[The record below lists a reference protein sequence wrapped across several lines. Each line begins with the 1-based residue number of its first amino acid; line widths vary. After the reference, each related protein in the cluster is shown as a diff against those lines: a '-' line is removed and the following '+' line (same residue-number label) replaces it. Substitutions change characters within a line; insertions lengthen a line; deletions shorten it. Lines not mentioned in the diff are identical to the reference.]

1 MPFALDTDLPP
12 DAFALAARVQHRRA
26 PVLFWSASSS
36 AAYLACDPA
45 AFASGLDPEPELSL
59 SACEFGEIPRWFGLL
74 PYEAR
79 RGLERSSARDR
90 RPAPSLLDASW
101 RRYETV
107 IEITNK
113 VRIIGDSFQVIDELH
128 AALKIEPQSSAVA
141 SARLHSPIEP
151 AHVHE
156 QRVRRAL
163 ESIARGD
170 IYEVNLARALELEVT
185 GSAFELLRA
194 LTQGGLPPHAGAFEW
209 PELRVASA
217 SPELLLSLSPEG
229 RASTSPI
236 KGTRPR
242 SLDPEL
248 DRAAAL
254 ELDAD
259 PKERAELAMVIDV
272 ERNDLGRVAR
282 PGSVVLSRAPE
293 VVSLPSVHHRVATVT
308 ADILPPFD
316 RTRLLESLLPSGSVT
331 GAPKIRAMELI
342 AELEAARRGLYTGGF
357 GILRRDGGL
366 ELSMAIR
373 TLTAKGSRG
382 QYFTG
387 GGIVADSIPER
398 EVEETLWK
406 ARGVLDMLGSVAE
419 N

>member
-1 MPFALDTDLPP
+1 
-12 DAFALAARVQHRRA
+12 
-26 PVLFWSASSS
+26 
-36 AAYLACDPA
+36 
-45 AFASGLDPEPELSL
+45 
-59 SACEFGEIPRWFGLL
+59 
-74 PYEAR
+74 
-79 RGLERSSARDR
+79 
-90 RPAPSLLDASW
+90 
-101 RRYETV
+101 
-107 IEITNK
+107 
-113 VRIIGDSFQVIDELH
+113 
-128 AALKIEPQSSAVA
+128 
-141 SARLHSPIEP
+141 
-151 AHVHE
+151 
-156 QRVRRAL
+156 VRRAL
-163 ESIARGD
+163 EAIARGD

-194 LTQGGLPPHAGAFEW
+194 LTKGGLPPHAAAFDW

-217 SPELLLSLSPEG
+217 SPELLLSLTPDG
-229 RASTSPI
+229 RVSTSPI

-282 PGSVVLSRAPE
+282 PGSVVLSRAPQ
-293 VVSLPSVHHRVATVT
+293 VVSLPGVHHRVASVS
-308 ADILPPFD
+308 ADLLPPFD
-316 RTRLLESLLPSGSVT
+316 RTRLLESMLPSGSVT

-373 TLTAKGSRG
+373 TLTAKGSQA

-387 GGIVADSIPER
+387 GGIVADSIPAR

-406 ARGVLDMLGSVAE
+406 ARSVLDMLGSVAE